1 MIGRVV
7 DGRYAVEAR
16 VARGGMATVY
26 RARDRRLDRE
36 VALKVM
42 HAHLADDP
50 EFTDRFIRE
59 ARSAAR
65 LSEPGVVA
73 VFDQGEDDGL
83 LFLAMEYL
91 KGRTLREVLGERGV
105 LTPAEALDVVEPVL
119 AALAAAH
126 AAGIVHRDV
135 KPENV
140 ILTDDG
146 RIKVADF
153 GLARAASTATS
164 TSGVLMGTVAYL
176 APELVA
182 RGVADARTD
191 VYAVGV
197 MLFEMLTGR
206 QPFTGDVPIQVAYR
220 HVHEEVPVPSS
231 VVPGLPEPLDVLVAT
246 AAARDPGDRPRDAA
260 ALLALERSA
269 RSRIP
274 AAALTVRPALPRP
287 PRGRPYPAGVPG
299 HTQLLT
305 PEEHGEPAR
314 LLGARAGAAGVDRYV
329 DRDVH
334 RDAHRDVHRDVDRDV
349 DRDLGGDGD
358 RDLDGDLDPD
368 GDRDRDPLAAET
380 QVLARWSTRRR
391 RRGAVALVALLAAAA
406 GLGVW
411 AWWFAL
417 GPGAFTTLPALTGQD
432 ATLARA
438 GLTALDLRSTT
449 RDVYDDTVPARH
461 VVASH
466 PGEGGRVPR
475 AGTVVLDVS
484 LGPRYVPVP
493 DVAGASAAEAGRRL
507 SAAGLVVAGA
517 GAVYDSAP
525 VGTIV
530 RTWPAAGQLVASGAA
545 VTVTP
550 SRGPRP
556 VAVPDVRGLTTA
568 RAAARLRTAGL
579 AVAYGPARFDDRA
592 DPASVVPAGRV
603 LRQTPARGTVAP
615 GSRVRVVVSKGPV
628 LVGVPSVVGLQ
639 LATARARLEAAGL
652 RVEATR
658 YLGGL
663 FGTVRTQSAPPGER
677 IARGSTISLLIV

>member
-1 MIGRVV
+1 
-7 DGRYAVEAR
+7 
-16 VARGGMATVY
+16 
-26 RARDRRLDRE
+26 
-36 VALKVM
+36 M

-65 LSEPGVVA
+65 LSDPGVVA

-105 LTPAEALDVVEPVL
+105 LAGEALDVVEPVL

-246 AAARDPGDRPRDAA
+246 AAARDPGDRPRDAG

-274 AAALTVRPALPRP
+274 AAALTARPALPRP

-305 PEEHGEPAR
+305 PEEHDAPPR
-314 LLGARAGAAGVDRYV
+314 LLARGADVAGPRRDPDQARDA
-329 DRDVH
+329 DRDADIAPYINH
-334 RDAHRDVHRDVDRDV
+334 DIDPYLDLNIDR
-349 DRDLGGDGD
+349 DGD
-358 RDLDGDLDPD
+358 RDADRDGDPD
-368 GDRDRDPLAAET
+368 VDHDPLAAET

-391 RRGAVALVALLAAAA
+391 RRGAVALLALLAAAA

-449 RDVYDDTVPARH
+449 RDVYDDTVPPTTWSRRTPAR
-461 VVASH
+461 VGVSH
-466 PGEGGRVPR
+466 APAPC
-475 AGTVVLDVS
+475 VLDVS

-493 DVAGASAAEAGRRL
+493 DVAGASSTEA
-507 SAAGLVVAGA
+507 
-517 GAVYDSAP
+517 D
-525 VGTIV
+525 
-530 RTWPAAGQLVASGAA
+530 
-545 VTVTP
+545 
-550 SRGPRP
+550 
-556 VAVPDVRGLTTA
+556 
-568 RAAARLRTAGL
+568 
-579 AVAYGPARFDDRA
+579 
-592 DPASVVPAGRV
+592 
-603 LRQTPARGTVAP
+603 
-615 GSRVRVVVSKGPV
+615 
-628 LVGVPSVVGLQ
+628 GV
-639 LATARARLEAAGL
+639 
-652 RVEATR
+652 
-658 YLGGL
+658 
-663 FGTVRTQSAPPGER
+663 
-677 IARGSTISLLIV
+677 